1 MLDTYAQWLK
11 RPDDQRFLDIASL
24 YEAVKSRRQ
33 RSTQV
38 DGSLE
43 HLQFVTDH
51 QNVFIRNQETEQE
64 AELTNWSF
72 GQAASLLK
80 FPAKALRDLDHPQLA
95 CAVLQQKVFQQER
108 QDMRFLQTAEEDGL
122 QMRAINSC
130 KYGRIWDEHIVR
142 LIMEHIDLDTWKV
155 PSASYASRNPT
166 RASTLYASDRDV
178 YVWLV
183 DEANPIEVPG
193 SNGKDTMFRGFKV
206 SNSETGAGTFHGCEF
221 TYRSSCDN
229 RLLYGV
235 TMGTE
240 VKLRHTSGAPS
251 RFKYEFIPKMKQ
263 AISSDPRQ
271 YVDAV
276 EAARLYEVGK
286 SDKDAVKWLSSKSG
300 FTATLSKRVL
310 AKAEEED
317 EDNPRSLWGLI
328 NGATAMARDL
338 KHQDSRVELETKAS
352 DLMKYAVARV

>member
-1 MLDTYAQWLK
+1 M
-11 RPDDQRFLDIASL
+11 
-24 YEAVKSRRQ
+24 
-33 RSTQV
+33 
-38 DGSLE
+38 
-43 HLQFVTDH
+43 
-51 QNVFIRNQETEQE
+51 
-64 AELTNWSF
+64 
-72 GQAASLLK
+72 
-80 FPAKALRDLDHPQLA
+80 
-95 CAVLQQKVFQQER
+95 
-108 QDMRFLQTAEEDGL
+108 
-122 QMRAINSC
+122 
-130 KYGRIWDEHIVR
+130 
-142 LIMEHIDLDTWKV
+142 
-155 PSASYASRNPT
+155 
-166 RASTLYASDRDV
+166 
-178 YVWLV
+178 
-183 DEANPIEVPG
+183 
-193 SNGKDTMFRGFKV
+193 
-206 SNSETGAGTFHGCEF
+206 SNSETGSGTFHGCEF

-263 AISSDPRQ
+263 AISADPRM

-286 SDKDAVKWLSSKSG
+286 SDKDAVKWLSSKAG

-352 DLMKYAVARV
+352 DLMKYAVAKV